1 MVNFKTTKANKE
13 LIIFEQEESLIKR
26 RFDIKITKYFLN
38 ERFTDE
44 DREMIAEMRKYDFK
58 QGFLSSEQFVTI
70 K

>member
-1 MVNFKTTKANKE
+1 MTDFKIIKGKRE
-13 LIIFEQEESLIKR
+13 LVVFEQEESLIKR
-26 RFDIKITKYFLN
+26 RFDLKITKYFLN

>member
-1 MVNFKTTKANKE
+1 MVNFRTTKANKE

-26 RFDIKITKYFLN
+26 RFDMKITKYFLN

-44 DREMIAEMRKYDFK
+44 DREMIAEMRKYDYK
-58 QGFLSSEQFVTI
+58 QGFLSSEQFVTN

>member
-1 MVNFKTTKANKE
+1 MLNFRTTKANKE

-26 RFDIKITKYFLN
+26 RFDMKITKYFLN